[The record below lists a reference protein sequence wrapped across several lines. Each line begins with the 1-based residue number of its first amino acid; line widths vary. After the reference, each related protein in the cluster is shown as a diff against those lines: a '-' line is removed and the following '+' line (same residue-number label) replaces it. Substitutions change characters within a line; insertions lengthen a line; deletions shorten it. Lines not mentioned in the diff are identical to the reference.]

1 MKHSRILRFHRQRG
15 AVLVVSLIMLA
26 VMTMFVISM
35 LKTAVIELKIGGS
48 SQVAAL
54 NLSNA
59 DIAIEN
65 FMAVNSGRFA
75 PGFLSYAVTAA
86 APDPA
91 SFSYTGYSG
100 TVTLAA
106 AQLDCGGQRTPGQ
119 QFTPA
124 GSGGNSG
131 TVIVSF
137 DVAATAIGTTG
148 YSGAT
153 VVHQGLQT
161 IACQSVSSNGHT
173 PCVAISPQCSRA
185 V

>member
-1 MKHSRILRFHRQRG
+1 MKYSRIPRFHRQRG

-54 NLSNA
+54 NLTNA
-59 DIAIEN
+59 DTAIDN

-75 PGFLSYAVTAA
+75 PNFLSSAVPTA
-86 APDPA
+86 APDPT

-100 TVTLAA
+100 TVTLTAV
-106 AQLDCGGQRTPGQ
+106 QLTCGGLPKSSLGTIQY
-119 QFTPA
+119 
-124 GSGGNSG
+124 GSAALQA
-131 TVIVSF
+131 VQF

-153 VVHQGLQT
+153 VVHQGLQ
-161 IACQSVSSNGHT
+161 A
-173 PCVAISPQCSRA
+173 VAGAGSCS
-185 V
+185 

>member
-1 MKHSRILRFHRQRG
+1 MKNSPTFRFQRQRG

-26 VMTMFVISM
+26 VLTMFVISM

-59 DIAIEN
+59 DTAIEN

-75 PGFLSYAVTAA
+75 PKFLTEGKAA
-86 APDPA
+86 AG
-91 SFSYTGYSG
+91 SFAYTGYTG
-100 TVTLAA
+100 TVSLTAV
-106 AQLDCGGQRTPGQ
+106 QLTCGGLPKSSLGTIQY
-119 QFTPA
+119 
-124 GSGGNSG
+124 GSAALQA
-131 TVIVSF
+131 VQF

-153 VVHQGLQT
+153 VVHQGLQ
-161 IACQSVSSNGHT
+161 A
-173 PCVAISPQCSRA
+173 VAGAGSC
-185 V
+185 

>member
-1 MKHSRILRFHRQRG
+1 MKYSRTPRFHRQRG

-54 NLSNA
+54 NLTNA
-59 DIAIEN
+59 DTAIDN

-75 PGFLSYAVTAA
+75 PNFLTSAVPAA

-91 SFSYTGYSG
+91 SYSYTGYSG
-100 TVTLAA
+100 TVKLTAV
-106 AQLDCGGQRTPGQ
+106 QLTCGGLSKSSLGTIQY
-119 QFTPA
+119 
-124 GSGGNSG
+124 GSAALQA
-131 TVIVSF
+131 VQF
-137 DVAATAIGTTG
+137 DVAATAIGTSG

-153 VVHQGLQT
+153 VVHQGLQ
-161 IACQSVSSNGHT
+161 A
-173 PCVAISPQCSRA
+173 VAGAGSCS
-185 V
+185 

>member
-1 MKHSRILRFHRQRG
+1 MKYSRIHRIHRQRG

-59 DIAIEN
+59 DAAIEN
-65 FMAVNSGRFA
+65 FMAVNNGRFA
-75 PGFLSYAVTAA
+75 PGFLTYAVATA
-86 APDPA
+86 APDPN
-91 SFSYTGYSG
+91 SYSYTGYTG
-100 TVTLAA
+100 TVKLTAT
-106 AQLDCGGQRTPGQ
+106 QLDCGGQRTPGQ
-119 QFTPA
+119 QFSPT

-131 TVIVSF
+131 TVTVSF
-137 DVAATAIGTTG
+137 DVAATAIGSTG

-161 IACQSVSSNGHT
+161 IALKCF
-173 PCVAISPQCSRA
+173 
-185 V
+185 